1 MKRQFAVLLLL
12 SLLLVGCSDEERVRP
27 DSPMN
32 AASLMKYQID
42 IQNYDGFQSLFY
54 EGAENSISEIEFNH
68 FKDILIEGS
77 NFKDY
82 ELITMENGEM
92 LLVEFAPLLDNQSE
106 YKIVNVMIV
115 PKELRQIFNP

>member
-1 MKRQFAVLLLL
+1 LKKQFALLLRV
-12 SLLLVGCSDEERVRP
+12 SLLLVGCSDDERVKP

-32 AASLMKYQID
+32 AADLMKYQID
-42 IQNYDGFQSLFY
+42 IQNYDGFQSLFF
-54 EGAENSISEIEFNH
+54 EGAENSISEVEFNQ
-68 FKDILIEGS
+68 FKDISTEGS

-92 LLVEFAPLLDNQSE
+92 ILVEFAPLLDNQSE

-115 PKELRQIFNP
+115 PKEMRKIFNP